1 MKYNKALILGAGGTL
16 GRALKEEFEK
26 NSYEVLAWD
35 RKDGDITSPDFS
47 LKIKTVKPDV
57 IINATG
63 YNNVDKAE
71 KERKSAGL

>member
-1 MKYNKALILGAGGTL
+1 M
-16 GRALKEEFEK
+16 
-26 NSYEVLAWD
+26 D
-35 RKDGDITSPDFS
+35 RKDGDITSSDFS

-71 KERKSAGL
+71 KEERDLAS

>member
-1 MKYNKALILGAGGTL
+1 MIVFQCMKYNKALILGAGGTL

-47 LKIKTVKPDV
+47 LKIKTV
-57 IINATG
+57 
-63 YNNVDKAE
+63 E
-71 KERKSAGL
+71 AGRDYQCHWL